1 MIRIRMLA
9 ALLFG
14 QLLFLSVA
22 VAGDFDWLNNLNVR
36 AEADSSGFRVS
47 LATRFNIGDVKV
59 NAVVNSV
66 ENLSDAYLVLRLGEL
81 SHQPIEQVISVY
93 RANRTKG
100 WGVVAKK
107 LGIKPGSREFHALKR
122 GHDLDNGHSHG
133 NGNSSGKGKDKG
145 KGKGKNKG

>member
-1 MIRIRMLA
+1 MLA